1 MEGAN
6 HMTTLSSPAKVN
18 LVLDLIRKREDG
30 YHEVSFVMQEL
41 ALHDTLTVTP
51 TQNAGE
57 IILSCTDPRVPLD
70 EKNSCHKAT
79 ALMQEEWKKM
89 HPNQPIPGVKIH
101 IDKKIPSAGGL
112 GGGSSNA
119 ACVLKG
125 LNIVWNLNLS
135 KNVLKTIAGKIGSDD
150 AFFIEGGTAIA
161 RGRGEIIEPIE
172 SCPRL
177 ELAFIVPPVKVPEQK
192 TKWIYGNFDVKNVH
206 EHPSVERMRVAIRE
220 KNVDNVTAE
229 MGNVFET
236 LTLPEYSVSFA
247 LIEGLRQM
255 PGAKMSMLAGAG
267 PTVVCV
273 CDSPQTASQIIEPFR
288 ARGWTAFATH
298 TV

>member
-1 MEGAN
+1 MIPQ
-6 HMTTLSSPAKVN
+6 TVFPSPAKVN
-18 LVLDLIRKREDG
+18 LVLDILRKREDG
-30 YHEVSFVMQEL
+30 YHDVEMVMQEL
-41 ALHDTLTVTP
+41 AIHDTISIVTLSH
-51 TQNAGE
+51 GE
-57 IILSCTDPRVPLD
+57 IILACNDASVPLN
-70 EKNSCHKAT
+70 EKNSCYKA
-79 ALMQEEWKKM
+79 AQLMQAERK
-89 HPNQPIPGVKIH
+89 KIH
-101 IDKKIPSAGGL
+101 PDEHLLGVHITINKRIPSAGGL

-119 ACVLKG
+119 AAVLKG
-125 LNIVWNLNLS
+125 LNSMWNLNLS
-135 KNVLKTIAGKIGSDD
+135 KNVLKELAGKIGSDD

-192 TKWIYGNFDVKNVH
+192 TKWIYGNFDVKNVR
-206 EHPSVERMRVAIRE
+206 EHPSVERMRSAIRE
-220 KNVDNVTAE
+220 KNVDHVVAE
-229 MGNVFET
+229 MGNVFEA
-236 LTLPEYSVSFA
+236 LTMPEYSVPFA

-255 PGAKMSMLAGAG
+255 PGVKMSMLAGAG